1 MQLRTHTCQYGLM
14 AAVVR
19 PYRGVAAQ
27 TRRDRR
33 REQLLQSC
41 LDLVAESGATA
52 ITVDSISARAGLSK
66 RYFYESFRDRD
77 AILVEAIDG
86 VLRPLGTALVEQLPP
101 DLPTDQRIGHVAS
114 SLVKALTADPRAA
127 YLYTS
132 ASGNTTLEARRRLIV
147 DELTPLLMTE
157 VLGTDPDSPRDRAS
171 TILMVAGTTELLD
184 RWLRGTLEFTEHE
197 FIDVLTGLGQKIAAA
212 T

>member
-1 MQLRTHTCQYGLM
+1 M

-27 TRRDRR
+27 TRRDQR

-101 DLPTDQRIGHVAS
+101 DLSTDQRIGHVATS
-114 SLVKALTADPRAA
+114 VVKALTADPRAA
-127 YLYTS
+127 YLYTA
-132 ASGNTTLEARRRLIV
+132 ASGNTTLEGRRRSIV

-157 VLGTDPDSPRDRAS
+157 VLGTDPDNPRDRAS

-184 RWLRGTLEFTEHE
+184 RWLRGTLEFTQDE
-197 FIDVLTGLGQKIAAA
+197 FIDVLTQLGQKIAAA

>member
-1 MQLRTHTCQYGLM
+1 M

-27 TRRDRR
+27 TRRDQR

-41 LDLVAESGATA
+41 LDLVAESGATT

-77 AILVEAIDG
+77 AILVEAIDD
-86 VLRPLGTALVEQLPP
+86 VLGPLGTALVEQLPAE
-101 DLPTDQRIGHVAS
+101 LSTDERIAQVAS

-132 ASGNTTLEARRRLIV
+132 ASGNTTLEARRRQIV

-157 VLGTDPDSPRDRAS
+157 VLGTDPDNPRDRAS
-171 TILMVAGTTELLD
+171 TILMVAGATELLD
-184 RWLRGTLEFTEHE
+184 RWLRDTLALTEDE
-197 FIDVLTGLGQKIAAA
+197 FIETLTALGQRLVGPI
-212 T
+212 

>member
-1 MQLRTHTCQYGLM
+1 M

-27 TRRDRR
+27 TRRDQR

-41 LDLVAESGATA
+41 LDLVAESGATT

-77 AILVEAIDG
+77 AILVEAIDD
-86 VLRPLGTALVEQLPP
+86 VLGPLGTALVEQLPAE
-101 DLPTDQRIGHVAS
+101 LSTDERIAHVAS

-132 ASGNTTLEARRRLIV
+132 ASGNTTLEARRRQIV

-157 VLGTDPDSPRDRAS
+157 VLGTDPDNPRDRAS
-171 TILMVAGTTELLD
+171 TILMVAGATELLD
-184 RWLRGTLEFTEHE
+184 RWLRDTLALTEDE
-197 FIDVLTGLGQKIAAA
+197 FIETLTALGQRLVGPI
-212 T
+212 

>member
-1 MQLRTHTCQYGLM
+1 M

-27 TRRDRR
+27 TRRDQR

-41 LDLVAESGATA
+41 LDLVAESGVTTITA
-52 ITVDSISARAGLSK
+52 DSISARAGLSK

-77 AILVEAIDG
+77 AILVAAIDG
-86 VLRPLGTALVEQLPP
+86 VFGPLGAALVDQLHAHTT
-101 DLPTDQRIGHVAS
+101 TDERIAHTAS
-114 SLVKALTADPRAA
+114 ALVHTLTADPRAA

-132 ASGNTTLEARRRLIV
+132 ASGNAALETRRRQIV
-147 DELTPLLMTE
+147 DEFTPMLMRE
-157 VLGTDPDSPRDRAS
+157 ILDSDPEDPRALAT

-184 RWLRGTLEFTEHE
+184 RWLRGTLAFTEGE
-197 FIDVLTGLGQKIAAA
+197 FIEMLTALGQKLAASM
-212 T
+212 